1 MKPSPTE
8 TRLNGRMLWI
18 ILLSTI
24 ALAWTT
30 PIPLIEDS
38 EEIDEPC
45 FDPCYCEVKE
55 SLFHIYCENK
65 GFTNISQISES
76 WSRPFKLYLQR
87 NLMRKL
93 YTNSFLHLNNAVSIN
108 LGNNALQDIQAGAF
122 NGLKVLK
129 RLYLHENK
137 LDIFRNDTFMGLES
151 LEYLQADYNVIKRIE
166 SGAFRNLNK
175 LRVLILN
182 DNHIPL
188 LPTNLFKSV
197 SLTHLDL
204 RGNRLKILSYKGM
217 LDHIGRSLMEIQLAE
232 NPWNCT
238 CEIVQLKSW
247 LERIPYTV
255 LVGDITCESPFHFHG
270 KDLRDIKRD
279 KLCPLLSES
288 EVEASLGIPQL
299 PSSRENTWPTKPS
312 SMLSSFHVTASS
324 VEYKT
329 SNKQPTTTK
338 QPRAPKPPPTP
349 RGLYPGPNQPPIAG
363 YQTRPPIPIICP
375 TGCSCSL
382 HINDLGLTVN
392 CKEKGIHNISELLP
406 RPLNAKKLYLSG
418 NLIQKIYRSDFWNF
432 SSLDL
437 LHLGNN
443 RISYVQ
449 EGAFINLPNL
459 KSLYLNGNDIERL
472 TPGMFRG
479 LQSLN
484 YLYFEYN
491 MIREIQPAAF
501 SLMPNLKL
509 LFLNDN
515 LLRTL
520 PTDAFA
526 GTSLARLNLRNNHFL
541 YLPVA
546 GVLEHL
552 NAIVQIDLKQNPWD
566 CSCDIVP
573 LKQWID
579 TISSV
584 IVVGEVLCKSPEN
597 LTHKDLKSIEME
609 VLCPEMLHAT
619 ISSAL
624 PVVPTTSSVLD
635 YSTPGGAIP
644 LSVLILSLLILF
656 FSAVFVAA
664 GLFAFVLRRRK
675 KLPFRKRQEVDLT
688 GIQMQCRIFEDRP
701 NNSPEKAPGHVY
713 DYIPHP
719 VTQMCNNPIYKPR
732 EEEMGDEFSETKEN
746 NTNYRT
752 LIEKEKEW
760 TMAVS
765 NSQLNTIV
773 TVNQSGEVPSFHE
786 NGIIFPGIIDRER
799 PAPTVGFVDCI
810 YGTVPKLK
818 ELHVHPPGMQY
829 PDLQQDARLKETL
842 LFSAGKGFSDQTQSE
857 YLELRAKLQTKPD
870 YLEVLEKNTYR
881 F

>member
-1 MKPSPTE
+1 
-8 TRLNGRMLWI
+8 MLWVT
-18 ILLSTI
+18 LLSTI
-24 ALAWTT
+24 ALGWTT
-30 PIPLIEDS
+30 PIPLLEDS

-45 FDPCYCEVKE
+45 LDPCECEVKE
-55 SLFHIYCENK
+55 SIFHIHCDSK
-65 GFTNISQISES
+65 GFTNISQISQS

-87 NLMRKL
+87 NSLRKL
-93 YTNSFLHLNNAVSIN
+93 YFNSFLHLNNAVSIN

-122 NGLKVLK
+122 NNLNNLK
-129 RLYLHENK
+129 RLYLNENK
-137 LDIFRNDTFMGLES
+137 LEVFRNDTFMGLES

-166 SGAFRNLNK
+166 SGAFRNLSK

-182 DNHIPL
+182 DNLIPM
-188 LPTNLFKSV
+188 LPSYLFRSV

-204 RGNRLKILSYKGM
+204 RGNRLKILYYKGM
-217 LDHIGRSLMEIQLAE
+217 LEYIGRSLMEIQLEE
-232 NPWNCT
+232 NPWNCN
-238 CEIVQLKSW
+238 CDIVQLKTF
-247 LERIPYTV
+247 LERIPYTA
-255 LVGDITCESPFHFHG
+255 LVGEITCETPFHFHG
-270 KDLRDIKRD
+270 KDLREIKRSE
-279 KLCPLLSES
+279 LCPQMSEA
-288 EVEASLGIPQL
+288 EVEASLGIPRQAFNY
-299 PSSRENTWPTKPS
+299 ENTLPTKPS
-312 SMLSSFHVTASS
+312 SMLSSYHNTASS
-324 VEYKT
+324 VDKT
-329 SNKQPTTTK
+329 PDKPRPPTK
-338 QPRAPKPPPTP
+338 RPRMQKPPPTP
-349 RGLYPGPNQPPIAG
+349 RTNYLGPNQPPIAA

-375 TGCSCSL
+375 NGCTCNL

-392 CKEKGIHNISELLP
+392 CKEKGLHNISELLP
-406 RPLNAKKLYLSG
+406 RPLNAKHLYLSG

-449 EGAFINLPNL
+449 DGAFINLPNL
-459 KSLYLNGNDIERL
+459 KRLYLNGNDIERL

-479 LQSLN
+479 LQSLS

-491 MIREIQPAAF
+491 VIREIQPAAF
-501 SLMPNLKL
+501 SLMPNLQL
-509 LFLNDN
+509 LFLNAN

-541 YLPVA
+541 YLPVN

-552 NAIVQIDLKQNPWD
+552 NSIVQIDLHQNPWD
-566 CSCDIVP
+566 CTCDIIP
-573 LKQWID
+573 LKQWMEKLS
-579 TISSV
+579 TV
-584 IVVGEVLCKSPEN
+584 IMVGEVICKTPES
-597 LTHKDLKSIEME
+597 LTGKDLRSLEIEL
-609 VLCPEMLHAT
+609 LCPELRQSTASPASPDSM
-619 ISSAL
+619 I
-624 PVVPTTSSVLD
+624 PTSNFGLGF
-635 YSTPGGAIP
+635 PPRGAIP
-644 LSVLILSLLILF
+644 LSVLILSLLVLFIL
-656 FSAVFVAA
+656 AVFIAA

-688 GIQMQCRIFEDRP
+688 GIQIQCRMFEEKQSA
-701 NNSPEKAPGHVY
+701 SPEKAPGHVY

-732 EEEMGDEFSETKEN
+732 EGEMDEEFAETKEN

-773 TVNQSGEVPSFHE
+773 TINQSGDIAGFHE
-786 NGIIFPGIIDRER
+786 NGVLCPGVIDRER
-799 PAPTVGFVDCI
+799 PAPTVGFVDCL

-818 ELHVHPPGMQY
+818 DLHAHPPGMQY

-842 LFSAGKGFSDQTQSE
+842 LFTTGKGFPDQTQSE

-870 YLEVLEKNTYR
+870 YLEVLEKSTYR

>member
-1 MKPSPTE
+1 MKPSTAE
-8 TRLNGRMLWI
+8 TLHKGRMLWI

-38 EEIDEPC
+38 EELDEPC

-55 SLFHIYCENK
+55 SLFHIHCDNK
-65 GFTNISQISES
+65 GFINISQITES

-87 NLMRKL
+87 NSMRKL

-108 LGNNALQDIQAGAF
+108 LGNNALQDIQTGAF
-122 NGLKVLK
+122 NGLRVLK

-137 LDIFRNDTFMGLES
+137 LDIFRNDTFLGLES

-166 SGAFRNLNK
+166 SGAFRNLSK

-182 DNHIPL
+182 DNLIPM

-204 RGNRLKILSYKGM
+204 RGNRLKVLSYRGM
-217 LDHIGRSLMEIQLAE
+217 LDHIGRSLMEIQLEE

-247 LERIPYTV
+247 LERIPYTA
-255 LVGDITCESPFHFHG
+255 LVGDITCETPFHFHG
-270 KDLRDIKRD
+270 KDLREIKRS
-279 KLCPLLSES
+279 KLCPMLSDS

-299 PSSRENTWPTKPS
+299 SSSKENAWPTKPS
-312 SMLSSFHVTASS
+312 SMLSSFHFTASS

-329 SNKQPTTTK
+329 SNKQPKPTK
-338 QPRAPKPPPTP
+338 QPRAPRPPPTP
-349 RGLYPGPNQPPIAG
+349 RGLYPGPNQPPVAA

-392 CKEKGIHNISELLP
+392 CKERGFHNISELLP

-449 EGAFINLPNL
+449 DGAFINLPNL

-479 LQSLN
+479 LQSLH

-491 MIREIQPAAF
+491 LIREIQPAAF

-515 LLRTL
+515 LPRTL

-541 YLPVA
+541 ALPVA

-552 NAIVQIDLKQNPWD
+552 HAIVQIDLKLNPWD
-566 CSCDIVP
+566 CTCELVP
-573 LKQWID
+573 LKQWLEAL
-579 TISSV
+579 SSV
-584 IVVGEVLCKSPEN
+584 SVVGEVLCASPER
-597 LTHKDLKSIEME
+597 LARRDLRSLELAA
-609 VLCPEMLHAT
+609 LCPA
-619 ISSAL
+619 AL
-624 PVVPTTSSVLD
+624 
-635 YSTPGGAIP
+635 
-644 LSVLILSLLILF
+644 
-656 FSAVFVAA
+656 
-664 GLFAFVLRRRK
+664 
-675 KLPFRKRQEVDLT
+675 
-688 GIQMQCRIFEDRP
+688 
-701 NNSPEKAPGHVY
+701 
-713 DYIPHP
+713 
-719 VTQMCNNPIYKPR
+719 
-732 EEEMGDEFSETKEN
+732 
-746 NTNYRT
+746 
-752 LIEKEKEW
+752 
-760 TMAVS
+760 
-765 NSQLNTIV
+765 
-773 TVNQSGEVPSFHE
+773 
-786 NGIIFPGIIDRER
+786 
-799 PAPTVGFVDCI
+799 
-810 YGTVPKLK
+810 
-818 ELHVHPPGMQY
+818 
-829 PDLQQDARLKETL
+829 
-842 LFSAGKGFSDQTQSE
+842 
-857 YLELRAKLQTKPD
+857 
-870 YLEVLEKNTYR
+870 
-881 F
+881 

>member
-1 MKPSPTE
+1 MKPSTAE
-8 TRLNGRMLWI
+8 TLHKGRMLWI

-38 EEIDEPC
+38 EELDEPC

-55 SLFHIYCENK
+55 SLFHIHCDNK
-65 GFTNISQISES
+65 GFINISQITES

-87 NLMRKL
+87 NSMRKL

-108 LGNNALQDIQAGAF
+108 LGNNALQDIQTGAF
-122 NGLKVLK
+122 NGLRVLK

-137 LDIFRNDTFMGLES
+137 LDIFRNDTFLGLES

-166 SGAFRNLNK
+166 SGAFRNLSK

-182 DNHIPL
+182 DNLIPM

-204 RGNRLKILSYKGM
+204 RGNRLKVLSYRGM
-217 LDHIGRSLMEIQLAE
+217 LDHIGRSLMEIQLEE

-247 LERIPYTV
+247 LERIPYTA
-255 LVGDITCESPFHFHG
+255 LVGDITCETPFHFHG
-270 KDLRDIKRD
+270 KDLREIKRS
-279 KLCPLLSES
+279 KLCPMLSDS

-299 PSSRENTWPTKPS
+299 SSSKENAWPTKPS
-312 SMLSSFHVTASS
+312 SMLSSFHFTASS

-329 SNKQPTTTK
+329 SNKQPKPTK
-338 QPRAPKPPPTP
+338 QPRAPRPPPTP
-349 RGLYPGPNQPPIAG
+349 RGLYPGPNQPPVAA

-392 CKEKGIHNISELLP
+392 CKERGFHNISELLP

-449 EGAFINLPNL
+449 DGAFINLPNL

-479 LQSLN
+479 LQSLH

-491 MIREIQPAAF
+491 LIREIQPAAF

-509 LFLNDN
+509 LFLNNN

-541 YLPVA
+541 ALPVA

-552 NAIVQIDLKQNPWD
+552 HAIVQIDLKSNPWD
-566 CSCDIVP
+566 CTCELVP
-573 LKQWID
+573 LKQWLEAL
-579 TISSV
+579 SSV
-584 IVVGEVLCKSPEN
+584 SVVGEVQCDSPEP
-597 LTHKDLKSIEME
+597 LAHRDLRSLELAA
-609 VLCPEMLHAT
+609 LCPA
-619 ISSAL
+619 AL
-624 PVVPTTSSVLD
+624 
-635 YSTPGGAIP
+635 
-644 LSVLILSLLILF
+644 
-656 FSAVFVAA
+656 
-664 GLFAFVLRRRK
+664 
-675 KLPFRKRQEVDLT
+675 
-688 GIQMQCRIFEDRP
+688 
-701 NNSPEKAPGHVY
+701 
-713 DYIPHP
+713 
-719 VTQMCNNPIYKPR
+719 
-732 EEEMGDEFSETKEN
+732 
-746 NTNYRT
+746 
-752 LIEKEKEW
+752 
-760 TMAVS
+760 
-765 NSQLNTIV
+765 
-773 TVNQSGEVPSFHE
+773 
-786 NGIIFPGIIDRER
+786 R
-799 PAPTVGFVDCI
+799 PA
-810 YGTVPKLK
+810 
-818 ELHVHPPGMQY
+818 
-829 PDLQQDARLKETL
+829 A
-842 LFSAGKGFSDQTQSE
+842 A
-857 YLELRAKLQTKPD
+857 
-870 YLEVLEKNTYR
+870 
-881 F
+881 